1 MKNIIL
7 SFLYL
12 ISFFL
17 ITEEELLPE
26 LGNASSSAISIASEY
41 KLARLYMAQLRRSLP
56 LYDDPITQDYT
67 EHLIYRLGEY
77 SQLDD
82 RRFDITLINL
92 RSVNA
97 FAAPGGVIGVNGG
110 LIYHAE
116 NEGEF
121 ASVLSHELAHLSQR
135 HFARRIQ
142 RQKDRSMA
150 NALLILASI
159 AVAAAATSPEAI
171 IAGQQAINQQ
181 SLAYSRGNELE
192 ADRVGF
198 STLVKAGFNPQSMA
212 DMFGILQNLSR
223 LSGSNELE
231 FLRSHPLTKNRIS
244 ESQAR
249 ASELKG
255 NNYKNSLE
263 YTLIR
268 NRSLIHFTK
277 QTRLSITQFKK
288 NLRIAQSEKEEISA
302 YYGLCLSKSKNGEHE
317 EALMYARKA
326 LSLDKENLLL
336 QMALLEVH
344 INADNLL
351 ESESLVK
358 NLLEVNPGNYPL
370 TVFYSKILTAAEK
383 FDQAEEILK
392 KLTIKRSGDPQIW
405 YWLAEIQGL
414 SKNIIGLHVSRS
426 EYFFLTGNYD
436 QSIKH
441 LRWALELAGNNFQL
455 TESIYSN
462 IEKAHEAKESL
473 KEFS

>member
-7 SFLYL
+7 SSLYL
-12 ISFFL
+12 ISSFL

-41 KLARLYMAQLRRSLP
+41 KLGRLYMAQLRKSLP

-77 SQLDD
+77 SQLED
-82 RRFDITLINL
+82 RRFDITLINQ

-110 LIYHAE
+110 LIYHAK

-121 ASVLSHELAHLSQR
+121 ASVLTHELAHLSQR

-212 DMFGILQNLSR
+212 NMFGILQNLSR

-244 ESQAR
+244 ESQSR

-255 NNYKNSLE
+255 NNYKNSLD

-288 NLRIAQSEKEEISA
+288 NLRAAQSEREKISA
-302 YYGLCLSKSKNGEHE
+302 YYGLCLSKSKNGDHE
-317 EALMYARKA
+317 EALTYARRA

-370 TVFYSKILTAAEK
+370 TVFYSKNLTQVRSPRIPPP
-383 FDQAEEILK
+383 D
-392 KLTIKRSGDPQIW
+392 LT
-405 YWLAEIQGL
+405 
-414 SKNIIGLHVSRS
+414 
-426 EYFFLTGNYD
+426 
-436 QSIKH
+436 
-441 LRWALELAGNNFQL
+441 
-455 TESIYSN
+455 
-462 IEKAHEAKESL
+462 
-473 KEFS
+473 

>member
-1 MKNIIL
+1 
-7 SFLYL
+7 
-12 ISFFL
+12 
-17 ITEEELLPE
+17 
-26 LGNASSSAISIASEY
+26 
-41 KLARLYMAQLRRSLP
+41 
-56 LYDDPITQDYT
+56 
-67 EHLIYRLGEY
+67 
-77 SQLDD
+77 
-82 RRFDITLINL
+82 
-92 RSVNA
+92 
-97 FAAPGGVIGVNGG
+97 
-110 LIYHAE
+110 
-116 NEGEF
+116 
-121 ASVLSHELAHLSQR
+121 
-135 HFARRIQ
+135 
-142 RQKDRSMA
+142 MA

-212 DMFGILQNLSR
+212 NMFGILQNLSR

-244 ESQAR
+244 ESQSR

-255 NNYKNSLE
+255 NNYKNSLD

-288 NLRIAQSEKEEISA
+288 NLRAAQSEREKISA
-302 YYGLCLSKSKNGEHE
+302 YYGLCLSKSKNGDHE
-317 EALMYARKA
+317 EALTYARRA

-370 TVFYSKILTAAEK
+370 TVFYSKNLTQVRSPRIPPP
-383 FDQAEEILK
+383 D
-392 KLTIKRSGDPQIW
+392 LT
-405 YWLAEIQGL
+405 
-414 SKNIIGLHVSRS
+414 
-426 EYFFLTGNYD
+426 
-436 QSIKH
+436 
-441 LRWALELAGNNFQL
+441 
-455 TESIYSN
+455 
-462 IEKAHEAKESL
+462 
-473 KEFS
+473 